1 MNEESPGSAAVE
13 SAAGTDWQST
23 IAEFAATRI
32 ELIRIESQDAARTA
46 AQKTREAVLLVGAG
60 LLGWLCFLAGL
71 IGAMQH
77 FTCWPWWGIALGLG
91 VIHLM
96 IALRFAALLK
106 RPGAPAFPLTRAEFH
121 KDRLWMQSL
130 KKPNSKH

>member
-1 MNEESPGSAAVE
+1 MSENSPGSAAVE
-13 SAAGTDWQST
+13 SAAGADWQST

-46 AQKTREAVLLVGAG
+46 AQKTREVVLLVGAG
-60 LLGWLCFLAGL
+60 LLGWLCLLAGL
-71 IGAMQH
+71 IGALH
-77 FTCWPWWGIALGLG
+77 HLTSWPWWAIALALG
-91 VIHLM
+91 VMHVM

-106 RPGAPAFPLTRAEFH
+106 RPSTPAFPLTRAEFH